1 MIPTIQEI
9 QAASSQVLPHRPSIA
24 IWLTRNQS
32 DLYDKS
38 TKKVHDIGGEKYR
51 YYPSLG
57 ALVRV
62 DAVRWIKDMRRT
74 DIRKRA

>member
-1 MIPTIQEI
+1 MTPTIQEI

-24 IWLTRNQS
+24 IWLTRTQS

-51 YYPSLG
+51 YYSSLG
-57 ALVRV
+57 ALVRA
-62 DAVRWIKDMRRT
+62 DAVKWIKEMR
-74 DIRKRA
+74 KVNEEQK